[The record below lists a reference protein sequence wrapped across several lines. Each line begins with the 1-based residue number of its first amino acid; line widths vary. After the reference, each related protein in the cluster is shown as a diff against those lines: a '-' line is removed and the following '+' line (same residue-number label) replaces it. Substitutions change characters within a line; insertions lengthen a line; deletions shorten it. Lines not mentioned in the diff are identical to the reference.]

1 VYALN
6 PNIKLKNGFITY
18 IKHIYDVTTLN
29 KHVDCEHA
37 IIVNFFEKEVN
48 KGPFAK
54 QPTKNKCFRKCNIY
68 FSLLN

>member
-37 IIVNFFEKEVN
+37 IIVNFFEEEVN

-54 QPTKNKCFRKCNIY
+54 QPT
-68 FSLLN
+68 